1 MRFCPY
7 AQRIVLVLDAK
18 KIPYNTYNI
27 NLHEKP
33 EWLTKF
39 SPTSKVPA
47 IGVLNESGGSK
58 ELSWIVESLIVADY
72 LDEKYPERQL
82 NSSDGLAKA
91 IDRMWIQR
99 FDNVIVRH
107 FYRVALNGVEN
118 APGSLTEI
126 ANGLDGFEQELNRR
140 GTIFYGGKAPGMLDL
155 MIWPFCERID
165 ALKFI
170 LPDKY
175 EKMNEERYPKLVKT
189 I

>member
-7 AQRIVLVLDAK
+7 AQRILLVLDAK
-18 KIPYNTYNI
+18 KIPYNTFNI

-47 IGVLNESGGSK
+47 LAVSGNNSGT
-58 ELSWIVESLIVADY
+58 LTWIIESLIVADY
-72 LDEKYPERQL
+72 LDEKYPTRPL
-82 NSSDGLAKA
+82 NAADSLSKA
-91 IDRMWIQR
+91 IDRMWIKR
-99 FDNVIVRH
+99 FDDVIMPH
-107 FYRVALNGVEN
+107 FYRVALKGLEE
-118 APGSLTEI
+118 ALRSLKEI
-126 ANGLDGFEQELNRR
+126 ADGLDGFEEELARR
-140 GTIFYGGKAPGMLDL
+140 GTAFYGGERAGMLDY

-170 LPDKY
+170 VPDNY
-175 EKMNEERYPKLVKT
+175 EMNKERYPKLVIRNRK